1 MVKHGMGV
9 IKKAIHHV
17 NPGQITVMAVYQPL
31 YALAKQI
38 QMNWPDTHGE
48 DKCFVILGGLH
59 IEMATLRA
67 LGIWLQ
73 DSGWV
78 PALVQ
83 AEIATPGTAESFIKV
98 AHVTKTRHV
107 HQITAASL
115 SILKHKAY
123 QAYLTNLQSDEPGLA
138 FDVWQQKRIAESPLF
153 QYWSLTLKLQL
164 FLRAQRDG
172 NFVLYVESLDK
183 LAPWFFAFDQ
193 INYAR
198 WLPVNIRD
206 LNMLAHVHPELHQE
220 FQAGNFVIHKTPN
233 VSSGMSIDQAHE
245 QNNDMVKGSGGL
257 TESPSAFTRWMVAGP
272 ELSRTLTEF
281 ESTFKTNRGKSAI
294 RHHEQVPAVQSA
306 FAKQVNALVSTIE
319 AMGNPFLDESA
330 DLLVLDSKEILITC
344 VCMNACGCTGK
355 STVAMMII
363 TMLMFNLS
371 YNSGL

>member
-1 MVKHGMGV
+1 
-9 IKKAIHHV
+9 
-17 NPGQITVMAVYQPL
+17 
-31 YALAKQI
+31 
-38 QMNWPDTHGE
+38 
-48 DKCFVILGGLH
+48 
-59 IEMATLRA
+59 MATLRA

-138 FDVWQQKRIAESPLF
+138 FDVWQQKRIAESPLV
-153 QYWSLTLKLQL
+153 QYGSLTLKLQL
-164 FLRAQRDG
+164 ILLMFLRAQRDE

-245 QNNDMVKGSGGL
+245 QNNDMVKGSGGAVGL
-257 TESPSAFTRWMVAGP
+257 T
-272 ELSRTLTEF
+272 
-281 ESTFKTNRGKSAI
+281 
-294 RHHEQVPAVQSA
+294 
-306 FAKQVNALVSTIE
+306 
-319 AMGNPFLDESA
+319 
-330 DLLVLDSKEILITC
+330 
-344 VCMNACGCTGK
+344 
-355 STVAMMII
+355 
-363 TMLMFNLS
+363 
-371 YNSGL
+371 

>member
-1 MVKHGMGV
+1 MTLVNILNEFQNARALPNGFDHDILNADTLKEQSVSWHKACRVQFNNTKLERARKRRDRGMKSDDGPSVVKHTRSSLGSKEV
-9 IKKAIHHV
+9 PSSSTTNV
-17 NPGQITVMAVYQPL
+17 SP
-31 YALAKQI
+31 
-38 QMNWPDTHGE
+38 HGE

-67 LGIWLQ
+67 LVIWLQ

-164 FLRAQRDG
+164 ILLMFLRAQRDG

-198 WLPVNIRD
+198 WLPVNILD
-206 LNMLAHVHPELHQE
+206 LNMLAHVHPGLHQE

-245 QNNDMVKGSGGL
+245 QNNDMVKGSGGAVGL

-272 ELSRTLTEF
+272 ELSRTLT
-281 ESTFKTNRGKSAI
+281 
-294 RHHEQVPAVQSA
+294 
-306 FAKQVNALVSTIE
+306 
-319 AMGNPFLDESA
+319 
-330 DLLVLDSKEILITC
+330 
-344 VCMNACGCTGK
+344 
-355 STVAMMII
+355 
-363 TMLMFNLS
+363 
-371 YNSGL
+371 